1 MREASGFA
9 LLGRLIRTRRWL
21 IAKGMDIVG
30 FGLEVIALSKGSLVL
45 FQTIVTAGVVVAV
58 VAESRRSGR
67 RLFAAEILGVL
78 AIISGVALVGLN
90 EPHGP
95 DARVSLKGWVLS
107 LSIAT
112 GAVVGGL
119 VLVHGRRRFEAAML
133 AVATGIAFSFGAAF
147 IKNATTVWNT
157 DGLGIVVVTSV
168 LAYLALAV
176 FGNIVIN
183 HAYQLAPLRLALP
196 VLTAVQPVS
205 ALLISL
211 LVLQE
216 HLDKTP
222 RGKTWTV
229 LGIVLVM
236 FGSVFASGDFK
247 RGALRKVATGDSS

>member
-21 IAKGMDIVG
+21 VAKGMDITG
-30 FGLEVIALSKGSLVL
+30 FVLEVIALSKGSLVL

-58 VAESRRSGR
+58 VAESRRSSR
-67 RLFAAEILGVL
+67 RLYLAEVLGVL
-78 AIISGVALVGLN
+78 AIVSGVSLVGLN

-95 DARVSLKGWVLS
+95 DVRVSLRGWVIS
-107 LSIAT
+107 LSVAA
-112 GAVVGGL
+112 AVVVAGL

-147 IKNATTVWNT
+147 IKNATTVWST
-157 DGLGIVVVTSV
+157 DGLGVVVVTSV
-168 LAYLALAV
+168 MAYLTLAV
-176 FGNIVIN
+176 FGNVVI
-183 HAYQLAPLRLALP
+183 HRAYQLAPLRLALP

-205 ALLISL
+205 ALLIAL

-229 LGIVLVM
+229 LGIVFVVI
-236 FGSVFASGDFK
+236 GSVFASGDFK
-247 RGALRKVATGDSS
+247 FGKLRATATG